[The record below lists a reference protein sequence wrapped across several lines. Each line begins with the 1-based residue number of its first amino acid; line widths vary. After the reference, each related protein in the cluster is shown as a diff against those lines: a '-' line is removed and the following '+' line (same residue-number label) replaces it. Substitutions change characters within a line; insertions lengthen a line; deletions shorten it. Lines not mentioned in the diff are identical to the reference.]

1 MWICFNHNIPWQLYR
16 KAIPVS
22 KYFDPPSHFMHFQN
36 WPPQIKPLRKLCPL
50 QTNPSPPRPRHLCW
64 HVINDRFLGDGP
76 LEMTGGGVTILKKG
90 FFTGHWSDI
99 LSRCYKALYV
109 FIVLFKIRDASGE
122 RKYLIT
128 ASNLT
133 ELTLTLNKNSKNGLL
148 NCSFIRFI

>member
-22 KYFDPPSHFMHFQN
+22 KYFDPPHILCIFKTD
-36 WPPQIKPLRKLCPL
+36 PPKISLLENCAPSKPTPPP
-50 QTNPSPPRPRHLCW
+50 PSRHLCW
-64 HVINDRFLGDGP
+64 DVINDRSGGDGP
-76 LEMTGGGVTILKKG
+76 LEMSGGGVTILKKG
-90 FFTGHWSDI
+90 FFTGHWSDM
-99 LSRCYKALYV
+99 LSRCYKTLYV
-109 FIVLFKIRDASGE
+109 FIVLFKIRDATGE

>member
-1 MWICFNHNIPWQLYR
+1 MKQKKLIFNFFVYR
-16 KAIPVS
+16 NWKKLTDSRRRAKILADNR
-22 KYFDPPSHFMHFQN
+22 KSHH
-36 WPPQIKPLRKLCPL
+36 PIETL
-50 QTNPSPPRPRHLCW
+50 
-64 HVINDRFLGDGP
+64 LGDGP
-76 LEMTGGGVTILKKG
+76 LEMTGGGVAILKKG
-90 FFTGHWSDI
+90 FFTGHWSDM
-99 LSRCYKALYV
+99 LSRRYKALYV